1 MKKFIFL
8 FLFLIVFLSGCTI
21 PYFPNSS
28 GIEPTKPLT
37 ISLSSDLTRVKSQ
50 DITYLYL
57 ILDNLDK
64 KEKYKV
70 SAKIINS
77 GLFDIPESYKETELS
92 GLQKKTLEFKLKAP
106 NVSAETPSK
115 VSVETTISKD
125 FVFYL
130 PILFADS
137 EYLRECETR
146 GEPVQKRQKTYSFS
160 DNLVKV
166 VVELNKEP
174 PIDTGVAYANIK
186 ITPLGNG
193 ILEFNSISVG
203 EGASCEEINK
213 YSNSVSC
220 EFHSGYV
227 KDIEEKKFEVKIK
240 YDYKEIKSLSFT
252 ILPEVAEYVPPSEI
266 PGVPAKAI
274 ELEKGGKLNVGE
286 VGYFDFEYWQT
297 ACKWPYTAH
306 CNKFNFYCG
315 KKEFEITFASINNK
329 SADNPEKVS
338 GNRGIRLRIDRGID
352 TEFVPKH
359 SDEYLNINDEKY
371 LWKGDWINNYIYL
384 KYVAMDLK
392 DTIKYECIDEDTKK
406 DRVIEIDRNGEKE
419 DNPGHNPCSGDSKI
433 IGADLTGTRAYFV
446 TQCLKWPKDENCVT
460 VKFVNVPGKFVEKD
474 PWIGDKYEFEYG
486 KTYEIEVEVCNEGA
500 ETIKDLE
507 IEGGD
512 IWSIDGD
519 ETFGNNDDIWHEYDS
534 KTIKELGNGKCTR
547 VSFSF
552 KPKKHH
558 STLYEYQLY
567 ANSKVSS
574 MATHCPNS
582 DKIVAVVVE
591 K

>member
-1 MKKFIFL
+1 MRNFIFL

-77 GLFDIPESYKETELS
+77 GLFNIPETYKETELS
-92 GLQKKTLEFKLKAP
+92 GLQKKNLEFKLKAP
-106 NVSAETPSK
+106 KVEAETPSK

-160 DNLVKV
+160 DNLIRV

-252 ILPEVAEYVPPSEI
+252 ILPEVAIVIPPEAEISLLEEYCLLNSSSVDNICDFKLRPIKWCNSMYKKDCIKDIEGKMEIEGDIGGSAMAFLWNHKKYIRIGNIDKSKLKNINYPRIYIDYSYLDSRGEERERRDSVIPIIILYKEKEIFKRDLPEDFKGEFIFLNNAFFSISESTEEQLRVDSICGI
-266 PGVPAKAI
+266 PKELSVNIGYHNETGDIMVWYIKDGERYRVDYYEFKKFKETIAK
-274 ELEKGGKLNVGE
+274 EK
-286 VGYFDFEYWQT
+286 
-297 ACKWPYTAH
+297 
-306 CNKFNFYCG
+306 
-315 KKEFEITFASINNK
+315 
-329 SADNPEKVS
+329 NPE
-338 GNRGIRLRIDRGID
+338 NLR
-352 TEFVPKH
+352 
-359 SDEYLNINDEKY
+359 
-371 LWKGDWINNYIYL
+371 
-384 KYVAMDLK
+384 
-392 DTIKYECIDEDTKK
+392 
-406 DRVIEIDRNGEKE
+406 
-419 DNPGHNPCSGDSKI
+419 
-433 IGADLTGTRAYFV
+433 
-446 TQCLKWPKDENCVT
+446 
-460 VKFVNVPGKFVEKD
+460 
-474 PWIGDKYEFEYG
+474 G
-486 KTYEIEVEVCNEGA
+486 KTYKSISGA
-500 ETIKDLE
+500 VKILQASE
-507 IEGGD
+507 
-512 IWSIDGD
+512 
-519 ETFGNNDDIWHEYDS
+519 
-534 KTIKELGNGKCTR
+534 
-547 VSFSF
+547 
-552 KPKKHH
+552 
-558 STLYEYQLY
+558 
-567 ANSKVSS
+567 
-574 MATHCPNS
+574 
-582 DKIVAVVVE
+582 DKINLKAISGSSSGFPLSIGSHSE
-591 K
+591 KCGYILIYEKKDGKYVLTIAKIKK